1 MSDLHRLSANQ
12 AVEMLRRRQ
21 VSPLELIEIAAA
33 RIAAVEPAV
42 NAVPTLCL
50 DRARAHARKIIDG
63 KAPAGLLAGLPI
75 LIKDMNDVAGVRT
88 TYGSPIYADHVPP
101 RSDIL
106 VETLEANG
114 AVVIGK
120 SNTPEFAHGAN
131 TFNEVFGKTRNP
143 WNTAT
148 TCGGSSGGAAVALAT
163 GEAWLATG
171 SDFGCSLR
179 TPAAFCSVVGLRPSP
194 GRVARGPLPFPY
206 DNLWVEGPMA
216 RNCADLALMLD
227 AMVGQHPRD
236 PISLARPERSF
247 VSVLRDPKPPRRVA
261 FSADLG
267 GITPVDGEI
276 AAICRAA
283 AHRFAE
289 LGATV
294 EEACPDLSDARATFH
309 VLRAQLIAAQLSS
322 VVTAHRDKV
331 KPEVIWNVEQG
342 EKLTAAAIGKADRAR
357 AALYYRVAE
366 FFSTYDM
373 LITPAAILAPFDV
386 DIRYIDRLGNHKFD
400 NFYEWYTICY
410 AITLTSCPAL
420 ALPAGFTAAGLPVG
434 LQIVGPPRGEAPLLA
449 AGALLEQVLGVADIL
464 PIDPRPASA

>member
-1 MSDLHRLSANQ
+1 MSDLHRLTANE
-12 AVEMLRRRQ
+12 AVDMLRRRR
-21 VSPLELIEIAAA
+21 VSPLELIEAAA
-33 RIAAVEPAV
+33 SRIAAVDPAV

-50 DRARAHARKIIDG
+50 DRARDHARRIMDG
-63 KAPAGLLAGLPI
+63 KAAAGPLAGLPI

-88 TYGSPIYADHVPP
+88 TYGSPIYADHVPQ
-101 RSDIL
+101 RSDIM
-106 VETLEANG
+106 VETLERNG
-114 AVVIGK
+114 GVVIGK

-216 RNCADLALMLD
+216 RNVADLALMLD
-227 AMVGQHPRD
+227 AMTGQHPGD
-236 PISLARPERSF
+236 PISLTRPERGFLSATQA
-247 VSVLRDPKPPRRVA
+247 PQAPRRVA

-267 GITPVDGEI
+267 GITPVDPEI
-276 AAICRAA
+276 AAVCRAA
-283 AHRFAE
+283 AARFGE

-294 EEACPDLSDARATFH
+294 EEACPDLGDARAIFH
-309 VLRAQLIAAQLSS
+309 VLRAQLIAAQLSG
-322 VVTAHRDKV
+322 VVAAHRDKV

-342 EKLTAAAIGKADRAR
+342 EKLTAGEIGKAERAR
-357 AALYYRVAE
+357 AALYYRVAA
-366 FFSTYDM
+366 FFETYD
-373 LITPAAILAPFDV
+373 LLVTPAAILAPFDV
-386 DIRYIDRLGNHKFD
+386 DIRYIDRLGEHKFA

-420 ALPAGFTAAGLPVG
+420 ALPGGFTAAGLPVG

-449 AGALLEQVLGVADIL
+449 AGALLEQVLGLAPLL
-464 PIDPRPASA
+464 PIDPRAASA